1 MLLFQIKENQT
12 LLRMVAP
19 NFARCKE
26 WVGEPDDQPLK
37 IFQRCILIGGQI
49 GIEPAGLVDNDQA
62 GSKMHEH
69 EHTRLQCCAKM
80 HINGIPHLPPA

>member
-12 LLRMVAP
+12 SLRSLVAP
-19 NFARCKE
+19 TLARCNE

-37 IFQRCILIGGQI
+37 IFQRCILIDLQ
-49 GIEPAGLVDNDQA
+49 PAGLVDNDQVDY
-62 GSKMHEH
+62 KMHKH
-69 EHTRLQCCAKM
+69 EHTRSQCWAKM